1 MLWKVPESDGK
12 VWKAPERTGKDW
24 IDRPVGI

>member
-1 MLWKVPESDGK
+1 MLWKVPENDGK